1 MRLSLNRFGGR
12 RASRPLCSGSI
23 QLCRAT
29 CGPGR
34 RGVGEIG
41 APNDRPFRRA
51 TALLPQIADAI
62 IAIDY
67 DSAALPT
74 CARHTTGERE
84 TQQSTAMTRSGRRQT
99 HRSRVKFGGK
109 DLRSDRKGD
118 KKYERGL
125 ASQSFQFGPGA
136 GANRQPTCDTVA
148 TDMDACNTLD
158 TGLLRLPVGRYRF
171 SRRRSVEQR
180 IAGMATGQHLR
191 PTGPLQQL

>member
-1 MRLSLNRFGGR
+1 MPRNL
-12 RASRPLCSGSI
+12 RP
-23 QLCRAT
+23 RAT
-29 CGPGR
+29 R
-34 RGVGEIG
+34 RWRDRSTKRPAISARNGV
-41 APNDRPFRRA
+41 A
-51 TALLPQIADAI
+51 TADCRRHHRYRLRLRRIAD
-62 IAIDY
+62 
-67 DSAALPT
+67 